1 MLGADADKGR
11 AQYSHYMP
19 VHAASPLLLCWLSS
33 DQDRRPGAST
43 ARVAI
48 TDLLMAC
55 GATLTPDNIDALT
68 VDVDIAQEDQVAL
81 RSLTERCSRPLS
93 LRTMSSSVVRKCL
106 ASHEPNGVIKN
117 TDSLPLPSTV
127 KDTIKLQD
135 IDTPLTPE

>member
-1 MLGADADKGR
+1 
-11 AQYSHYMP
+11 
-19 VHAASPLLLCWLSS
+19 
-33 DQDRRPGAST
+33 
-43 ARVAI
+43 
-48 TDLLMAC
+48 MAC
-55 GATLTPDNIDALT
+55 GAKLTPDNINAVT
-68 VDVDIAQEDQVAL
+68 VVVRDVAQEDQVAL